1 MHPKSFVSNFW
12 GAVQRSPG
20 HYFYNIYFK
29 DPYTEIAKLQKTHL
43 MASSNPLEVTSTRSR
58 LLVHQVDK
66 T

>member
-1 MHPKSFVSNFW
+1 MP
-12 GAVQRSPG
+12 GRESPG

-66 T
+66 TA